1 MLLKESKGKKKGTG
15 RMKQKVPAY
24 LNNNDHKIF
33 KADLQKWKLCV
44 QSQWEGA
51 KTENQMGKIR
61 LKRTLVGAL
70 KRVI

>member
-1 MLLKESKGKKKGTG
+1 
-15 RMKQKVPAY
+15 MKQKVPAY

-70 KRVI
+70 KEFEKSPYILLK